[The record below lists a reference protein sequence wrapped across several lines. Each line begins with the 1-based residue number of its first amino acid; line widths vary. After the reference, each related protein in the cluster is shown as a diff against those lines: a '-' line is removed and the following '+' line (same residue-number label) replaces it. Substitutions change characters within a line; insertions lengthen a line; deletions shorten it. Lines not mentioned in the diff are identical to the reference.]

1 MKAIEAEAADDAQY
15 NQSVAQ
21 FASGHA
27 SAQGSISNLTETNAA
42 QQQQIVTLQN
52 QLMQRANSATAVTY
66 RPMWNPPPMQYQQ
79 GQQQQGQ
86 GGGRRGRS
94 VGR

>member
-1 MKAIEAEAADDAQY
+1 MKAIKAEAADDAQY

-66 RPMWNPPPMQYQQ
+66 QLMWNQPPMQYQHM
-79 GQQQQGQ
+79 
-86 GGGRRGRS
+86 
-94 VGR
+94 